1 MAAQNTTR
9 GHFACGS
16 TPFVLLRDA
25 PLFLK
30 ERGYPQDD
38 GSTYDGC
45 AELAEKATPLYSKL
59 LEEPSAERAAEESE
73 YEVHDEAEAATFHEL
88 ACYEAGKTSD
98 YE

>member
-1 MAAQNTTR
+1 MAAGTQQGGTS
-9 GHFACGS
+9 FES
-16 TPFVLLRDA
+16 TPVVLLCET

-38 GSTYDGC
+38 GSTDYGC
-45 AELAEKATPLYSKL
+45 AELAENASPLYSKL
-59 LEEPSAERAAEESE
+59 LEEPSSERAAEESE